1 MRIFVE
7 EREGTPITPEERQYL
22 KRQLAELEASKA
34 PEKVQ
39 ASIEAMINL
48 CGSWDGELELM
59 CIDHDIAM
67 IQMTLDTGVVT
78 TGQGE

>member
-1 MRIFVE
+1 MRVFVE

-22 KRQLAELEASKA
+22 KGQIAELENSKS

-39 ASIEAMINL
+39 ASIKTMTEL
-48 CGSWDGELELM
+48 CGSWDWELEFM

-67 IQMTLDTGVVT
+67 IQMTLDAGVVIT
-78 TGQGE
+78 SKGE

>member
-7 EREGTPITPEERQYL
+7 EREGTPITSEERQYL
-22 KRQLAELEASKA
+22 KGQLAELEASKA

-39 ASIEAMINL
+39 ASIKTMTEL
-48 CGSWDGELELM
+48 CGSWDWELEFM

-78 TGQGE
+78 TRQGE

>member
-22 KRQLAELEASKA
+22 KGRIAELENLKS

-39 ASIEAMINL
+39 ASIEAMTEL
-48 CGSWDGELELM
+48 CGSWDWELEFM

-78 TGQGE
+78 TRQGE

>member
-7 EREGTPITPEERQYL
+7 ERFGTPITPEERQFL
-22 KRQLAELEASKA
+22 KRQIAELESGKS
-34 PEKVQ
+34 PERVA
-39 ASIEAMINL
+39 ASIKTMTEL
-48 CGSWDGELELM
+48 CGSWDWELEFM

-78 TGQGE
+78 TRQGE